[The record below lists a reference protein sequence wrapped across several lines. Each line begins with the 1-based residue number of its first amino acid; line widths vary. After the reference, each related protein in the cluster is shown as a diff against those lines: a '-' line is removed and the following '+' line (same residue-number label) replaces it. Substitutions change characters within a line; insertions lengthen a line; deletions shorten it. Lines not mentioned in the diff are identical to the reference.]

1 MFDCKS
7 IKSTSR
13 DRLRSGRYKI
23 LSFNQFNILKYV
35 NIVNIALQHPLRGI
49 CADKHHNRPW
59 SCHYSHI
66 YIWRPSIWNYDT
78 DIEGRIINFNLNFL
92 LLLLCYTT
100 CLLTSKWKKC
110 RINLPGTG
118 GWDWAATWCWSGI
131 GQLQY
136 LQAYLITHST

>member
-13 DRLRSGRYKI
+13 DRLRSGRQA
-23 LSFNQFNILKYV
+23 SQSPLKLPLLAH
-35 NIVNIALQHPLRGI
+35 IHLKALNLKLRY
-49 CADKHHNRPW
+49 R
-59 SCHYSHI
+59 Y
-66 YIWRPSIWNYDT
+66 R
-78 DIEGRIINFNLNFL
+78 
-92 LLLLCYTT
+92 
-100 CLLTSKWKKC
+100 

-136 LQAYLITHST
+136 LQAYLTTHST